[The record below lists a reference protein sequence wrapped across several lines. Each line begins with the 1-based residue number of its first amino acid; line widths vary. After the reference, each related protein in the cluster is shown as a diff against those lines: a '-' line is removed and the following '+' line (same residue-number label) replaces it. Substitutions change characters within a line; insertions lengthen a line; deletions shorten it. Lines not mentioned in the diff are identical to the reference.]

1 MNRIIFVLLGVFFGG
16 GIYLSASNPPFTFYD
31 SAKPCD
37 EYERNIRNKD
47 KKDACVRDI
56 RFERGWQ

>member
-1 MNRIIFVLLGVFFGG
+1 MNRIIFVFLGFCFGG

-31 SAKPCD
+31 SAPCD

-47 KKDACVRDI
+47 KKDACVR
-56 RFERGWQ
+56 FERGWQ